1 MTALFSSR
9 YSRLRELQGRVSLPL
24 ELAVHEDSVLAV
36 ALEEELV
43 ALVVD
48 LDVSPR
54 DEARV
59 AEMDVNISSGAA
71 VPADHYF
78 ALSH

>member
-1 MTALFSSR
+1 M
-9 YSRLRELQGRVSLPL
+9 

-71 VPADHYF
+71 VPPDHYF

>member
-1 MTALFSSR
+1 M
-9 YSRLRELQGRVSLPL
+9 
-24 ELAVHEDSVLAV
+24 ELAVHEDPVLAV

-48 LDVSPR
+48 LDMGSR

-59 AEMDVNISSGAA
+59 AKMNVNVATGAA
-71 VPADHYF
+71 VSSDHYF